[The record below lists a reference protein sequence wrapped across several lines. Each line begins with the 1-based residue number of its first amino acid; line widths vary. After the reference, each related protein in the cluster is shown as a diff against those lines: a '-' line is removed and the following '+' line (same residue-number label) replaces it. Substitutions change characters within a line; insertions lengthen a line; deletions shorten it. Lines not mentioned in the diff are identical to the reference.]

1 MEYERSPDRQCA
13 SERARPPSRLTVIH
27 KHRYGYGVTLTQS
40 GSAARFRAAVE
51 AGDLDAALE
60 QFADD
65 MVFNSPVVF
74 RQYHGKE
81 ALRPVLMAVFHLFQ
95 NFRYTAEYSGP
106 DGHVLEFAAE
116 VGGRDVQG
124 VDILRGGG
132 ADGGDPEAPLTE
144 LTVLTRPYSATTAL
158 KEQMAAL
165 LTG

>member
-1 MEYERSPDRQCA
+1 MTEP
-13 SERARPPSRLTVIH
+13 
-27 KHRYGYGVTLTQS
+27 QS

-51 AGDLDAALE
+51 AGDLDAALA

-65 MVFNSPVVF
+65 VVFNSPVVF

-106 DGHVLEFAAE
+106 DGHVLAFSAE
-116 VGGRDVQG
+116 VGGRDLQG
-124 VDILRGGG
+124 VDILRGG
-132 ADGGDPEAPLTE
+132 ADPEAPLTE

>member
-1 MEYERSPDRQCA
+1 MTDS
-13 SERARPPSRLTVIH
+13 
-27 KHRYGYGVTLTQS
+27 QS

-51 AGDLDAALE
+51 AGDLDAALA

-65 MVFNSPVVF
+65 VVFNSPVVF

-106 DGHVLEFAAE
+106 DGHVLAFSAE
-116 VGGRDVQG
+116 VGGRDLQG
-124 VDILRGGG
+124 VDILRGG
-132 ADGGDPEAPLTE
+132 ADPESPLTE
-144 LTVLTRPYSATTAL
+144 FTVLTRPYSATTAL

>member
-1 MEYERSPDRQCA
+1 MTDS
-13 SERARPPSRLTVIH
+13 
-27 KHRYGYGVTLTQS
+27 QS

-51 AGDLDAALE
+51 AGDLDAALA

-65 MVFNSPVVF
+65 VVFNSPVVF

-124 VDILRGGG
+124 VDILRGG
-132 ADGGDPEAPLTE
+132 ADPEAPLTE

>member
-1 MEYERSPDRQCA
+1 
-13 SERARPPSRLTVIH
+13 
-27 KHRYGYGVTLTQS
+27 VTDSQS

-51 AGDLDAALE
+51 AGDLDAALA

-65 MVFNSPVVF
+65 VVFNSPVVF

-106 DGHVLEFAAE
+106 DGHVLAFSAE
-116 VGGRDVQG
+116 VGGRDLQG
-124 VDILRGGG
+124 VDVLRGG
-132 ADGGDPEAPLTE
+132 ADPEAPLTE

>member
-1 MEYERSPDRQCA
+1 
-13 SERARPPSRLTVIH
+13 
-27 KHRYGYGVTLTQS
+27 VTDSQS

-51 AGDLDAALE
+51 AGDLDAALA

-65 MVFNSPVVF
+65 VVFNSPVVF

-106 DGHVLEFAAE
+106 DGHVLAFSAE
-116 VGGRDVQG
+116 VGGRDLQG
-124 VDILRGGG
+124 VDILRGG
-132 ADGGDPEAPLTE
+132 ADPESPLTE
-144 LTVLTRPYSATTAL
+144 FTVLTRPYSATTAL

>member
-1 MEYERSPDRQCA
+1 MTDS
-13 SERARPPSRLTVIH
+13 
-27 KHRYGYGVTLTQS
+27 QS

-51 AGDLDAALE
+51 AGDLDAALA

-65 MVFNSPVVF
+65 VVFNSPVVF

-106 DGHVLEFAAE
+106 DGHVLAFSAE
-116 VGGRDVQG
+116 VGGRDLQG
-124 VDILRGGG
+124 VDILRGG
-132 ADGGDPEAPLTE
+132 ADPESPLTE

>member
-1 MEYERSPDRQCA
+1 
-13 SERARPPSRLTVIH
+13 
-27 KHRYGYGVTLTQS
+27 VTLSQS

-51 AGDLDAALE
+51 AGDLDAALA

-65 MVFNSPVVF
+65 VVFNSPVVF

-106 DGHVLEFAAE
+106 DGHVLAFSAE
-116 VGGRDVQG
+116 VGGRDLQG
-124 VDILRGGG
+124 VDILRGG
-132 ADGGDPEAPLTE
+132 ADPEGPLTE
-144 LTVLTRPYSATTAL
+144 LTVLIRPYSAATAL

>member
-1 MEYERSPDRQCA
+1 
-13 SERARPPSRLTVIH
+13 
-27 KHRYGYGVTLTQS
+27 VTEPQS

-51 AGDLDAALE
+51 AGDLDAALA

-65 MVFNSPVVF
+65 VVFNSPVVF

-106 DGHVLEFAAE
+106 DGHVLAFSAE
-116 VGGRDVQG
+116 VGGRDLQG
-124 VDILRGGG
+124 VDILRGG
-132 ADGGDPEAPLTE
+132 ADPEAPLTE

>member
-1 MEYERSPDRQCA
+1 
-13 SERARPPSRLTVIH
+13 
-27 KHRYGYGVTLTQS
+27 VTFSQS

-51 AGDLDAALE
+51 AGDLDAAVA

-65 MVFNSPVVF
+65 VVFNSPVVF

-106 DGHVLEFAAE
+106 DGHVLAFSAE
-116 VGGRDVQG
+116 VGGRDLQG
-124 VDILRGGG
+124 VDILRGG
-132 ADGGDPEAPLTE
+132 ADPESPLTE
-144 LTVLTRPYSATTAL
+144 FTVLTRPYSATTAL

>member
-1 MEYERSPDRQCA
+1 
-13 SERARPPSRLTVIH
+13 
-27 KHRYGYGVTLTQS
+27 VTLSQS

-51 AGDLDAALE
+51 AGDLDAALA

-65 MVFNSPVVF
+65 VLFNSPVVF
-74 RQYHGKE
+74 RQYQGKE

-95 NFRYTAEYSGP
+95 NFRYTAEYAGP

-116 VGGRDVQG
+116 VGGRDLQG
-124 VDILRGGG
+124 VDILRGG
-132 ADGGDPEAPLTE
+132 ADPEGPLTE
-144 LTVLTRPYSATTAL
+144 LTVLIRPYSAATAL